1 MKKSVRQIAK
11 QFYSAKENKEK
22 VAENTLYSRL
32 LKLNKKQDV
41 KLNVMSDEEI
51 DIFLHEHQ
59 KELFTKKESPLKQ
72 NDKTTKTD
80 NDKNNA
86 SHKPVTA
93 FSSHSNVEQDNS
105 ATVTKEAVTDKAEPN
120 NSNVNINNKPLQT
133 AKFPKQVYEL
143 KKIADK
149 LHVDFAPSTIYQ
161 LYLKYGNKPAKI
173 FKNGGKQL
181 FVQTK
186 NKTMTLKK
194 WLKHYYKQ
202 HKNVKHS
209 QKSFNKM
216 LFEIK
221 LKAAKAGETKN
232 LTKKQVKTWIKEILN
247 SKKK

>member
-1 MKKSVRQIAK
+1 MTKSVRQIAK
-11 QFYSAKENKEK
+11 QFYNAKENKEK

-59 KELFTKKESPLKQ
+59 EELFAKKESPLKQ
-72 NDKTTKTD
+72 NDKTTKAN

-93 FSSHSNVEQDNS
+93 SSGHSNVEQENNS
-105 ATVTKEAVTDKAEPN
+105 TATKEAVTGKAEPN
-120 NSNVNINNKPLQT
+120 NSNIEHKPLQT

-143 KKIADK
+143 KKVADK
-149 LHVDFAPSTIYQ
+149 LHVDLALSNIYP

-216 LFEIK
+216 LFELK

>member
-1 MKKSVRQIAK
+1 MTKSVRQIAK
-11 QFYSAKENKEK
+11 QFYNAKENKEK

-41 KLNVMSDEEI
+41 KLNVMTDEEI

-72 NDKTTKTD
+72 NNKTTETK
-80 NDKNNA
+80 NDKNIA
-86 SHKPVTA
+86 SHKPATA
-93 FSSHSNVEQDNS
+93 SSSHSNVEQDNS
-105 ATVTKEAVTDKAEPN
+105 STVTKEAVTGKTEQN
-120 NSNVNINNKPLQT
+120 NSNVDNKPLQT

-149 LHVDFAPSTIYQ
+149 LHVDIALSTVYQ

-202 HKNVKHS
+202 HKNVKRNK
-209 QKSFNKM
+209 KSFNKM
-216 LFEIK
+216 LFELK

>member
-1 MKKSVRQIAK
+1 MTKSVRQIAK
-11 QFYSAKENKEK
+11 QFYNAKENKEK

-59 KELFTKKESPLKQ
+59 KELFTKKESPLKP
-72 NDKTTKTD
+72 NDKTTKT
-80 NDKNNA
+80 NNNENNA
-86 SHKPVTA
+86 PHKPVTA
-93 FSSHSNVEQDNS
+93 SSGHSNVEQDNS
-105 ATVTKEAVTDKAEPN
+105 ANATKKAVTGKTEPN
-120 NSNVNINNKPLQT
+120 NSNVNNKPLQT
-133 AKFPKQVYEL
+133 VKFPKQVYEL

-149 LHVDFAPSTIYQ
+149 LHVDFALSTIYE

-181 FVQTK
+181 FVHTK

-202 HKNVKHS
+202 HKNVKRNK
-209 QKSFNKM
+209 KSFNKM
-216 LFEIK
+216 LFELK
-221 LKAAKAGETKN
+221 LKAVKAGETKN
-232 LTKKQVKTWIKEILN
+232 LTKKQVKAWIKEILKN
-247 SKKK
+247 NKK

>member
-1 MKKSVRQIAK
+1 MTKSVRQIAK
-11 QFYSAKENKEK
+11 QFYNAKENKEK

-51 DIFLHEHQ
+51 DVFLHEHQ
-59 KELFTKKESPLKQ
+59 EELFTKKESPLKQ
-72 NDKTTKTD
+72 NYKTAKTN
-80 NDKNNA
+80 NDKNTVA
-86 SHKPVTA
+86 HKPATA
-93 FSSHSNVEQDNS
+93 SSSHSSVEQDNS
-105 ATVTKEAVTDKAEPN
+105 STVTKEAVTGKAEPN
-120 NSNVNINNKPLQT
+120 NSNVDNKPLQT
-133 AKFPKQVYEL
+133 VKFPKQVYEL
-143 KKIADK
+143 KEIADK
-149 LHVDFAPSTIYQ
+149 LHVDFALSTIYE

-202 HKNVKHS
+202 HKNVKRNK
-209 QKSFNKM
+209 KSFNKM
-216 LFEIK
+216 LFELK
-221 LKAAKAGETKN
+221 LKAAKASDTKN

>member
-1 MKKSVRQIAK
+1 MTKSVRQIAK
-11 QFYSAKENKEK
+11 QFYNAKENKEK

-59 KELFTKKESPLKQ
+59 EELFAKKESPLKQ
-72 NDKTTKTD
+72 NDKTTKAN

-86 SHKPVTA
+86 SHRPVTA
-93 FSSHSNVEQDNS
+93 SSSHSNVEQENNS
-105 ATVTKEAVTDKAEPN
+105 TATKEAVTGKAEPN
-120 NSNVNINNKPLQT
+120 NSNIEHKPLQT

-143 KKIADK
+143 KKVADK
-149 LHVDFAPSTIYQ
+149 LHVDLALSNIYP

-216 LFEIK
+216 LFELK